1 MSEPDIIGRQ
11 LRRLRTQRGL
21 SQAELAERAGVSPD
35 LIAKLE
41 QGTRQSARLTSLT
54 RLAQALGAPLSEVLD
69 RRPRLD
75 RAADAASLLALRDVL
90 LSPATLP
97 GIDPAVDE
105 GRATPPAEL
114 QAAIRDGWTHYWDG
128 RFGRLALLLPG
139 VIGEARVT
147 VRAAGTDAAFHLAQ
161 AYQLAACL
169 YVHMGAEDLA
179 AIAAERAL
187 NAAAQGSDELLWAT
201 LHGTYS
207 WVLLAQGRFD
217 GAERHAAQVAQR
229 IEPSLSTAH
238 SAHLTVWG
246 ALLLTALAPAA
257 AAGREDEAGEYL
269 SIARAGAA
277 RLDADRHDYW
287 TNFGPTQVA
296 MQETYAFTVLG
307 HPQRALRAARAVRR
321 DDLLAISWGRHQLD
335 VARAHGDSQRD
346 DAALAALQVAHD
358 VSPEWFRH
366 QGVARCLVAELVDRR
381 RRLPPA
387 LRALAR
393 AVGLG
398 EDAGTSRPNRGF
410 GNV

>member
-11 LRRLRTQRGL
+11 LKRLRTQRGL
-21 SQAELAERAGVSPD
+21 SQAELAVRAGVSPD

-41 QGTRQSARLTSLT
+41 QGTRHSARLTSLA
-54 RLAQALGAPLSEVLD
+54 RLAQALGTPLSEMLD

-75 RAADAASLLALRDVL
+75 RAADAASLLAVRDVL
-90 LSPATLP
+90 LCPSALP
-97 GIDPAVDE
+97 GIDPDEDE
-105 GRATPPAEL
+105 GKATPPVEL
-114 QAAIRDGWTHYWDG
+114 LPAVRDGWTHYWDG
-128 RFGRLALLLPG
+128 RFGRLAQVLPG
-139 VIGEARVT
+139 LIGEARVT
-147 VRAAGTDAAFHLAQ
+147 ARIAGPGAAVHLAQ

-169 YVHMGAEDLA
+169 NVHVGAEDLA
-179 AIAAERAL
+179 AVAAERAI

-217 GAERHAAQVAQR
+217 DAERHAAHVAHR
-229 IEPSLSTAH
+229 IEPALSTAQP
-238 SAHLTVWG
+238 AHLTVWG

-257 AAGREDEAGEYL
+257 AAGRAEEVGEYV

-296 MQETYAFTVLG
+296 MQETHAFTVLG
-307 HPQRALRAARAVRR
+307 HPERALRAARTVRR
-321 DDLLAISWGRHQLD
+321 DDLLSISWGRHQLD
-335 VARAHGDSQRD
+335 VARAQCDSGRD
-346 DAALAALQVAHD
+346 DAALAALRVAHD

-381 RRLPPA
+381 RRLPPV

-393 AVGLG
+393 AVDMGG
-398 EDAGTSRPNRGF
+398 AAGTSRPSSGF